1 MPSHSTRTV
10 TWLIIHIDKI
20 CPKRLRGLH
29 DQTVVELET
38 QSSGLL
44 PMSFDHYLT
53 SSWIA
58 GNDPRHVQKA
68 FRSSAHPWL
77 GQPLWL

>member
-58 GNDPRHVQKA
+58 GMIPGMCRKLFAVLLI
-68 FRSSAHPWL
+68 L
-77 GQPLWL
+77 G